1 MENEINFA
9 QFGEHLRELRKASEM
24 NVSAAAKHLDVSAA
38 HYSKLETGK
47 TLPNVELLVHISELY
62 NVSLDYLLGL
72 SNRRYNGAFLENF
85 LQDKPDSFVCAF
97 EKMTTL
103 LVELYSMHADDFR

>member
-1 MENEINFA
+1 MENEIIFE
-9 QFGEHLRELRKASEM
+9 QFGERLRELRKVSGM
-24 NVSAAAKHLDVSAA
+24 NASAAAKHLGVSAA

-47 TLPNVELLVHISELY
+47 TLPSVELFVQISELY

-85 LQDKPDSFVCAF
+85 LQDKPDSFVCVF

-103 LVELYSMHADDFR
+103 LVELYSTHADDFR

>member
-9 QFGEHLRELRKASEM
+9 QFGERLREIRKESGM
-24 NVSAAAKHLDVSAA
+24 NATAAAQSLGVSAA

-47 TLPNVELLVHISELY
+47 TLPRVELLVHISELY

-72 SNRRYNGAFLENF
+72 SNRRYNGAFLESF
-85 LQDKPDSFVCAF
+85 LQDKPESFVCAF

-103 LVELYSMHADDFR
+103 LVELYNAHADDFR